1 VTYVLVVD
9 DDPVLCELVSY
20 ELEQWGFDVR
30 QASDADEAW
39 REVADRVPDLVL
51 LDVIMPGDSGLDLLE
66 RWRGNAATAA
76 MPVIMLSAKA
86 REHDV
91 ERGFELGADDYV
103 IKPFSP
109 REVARRATAI
119 TSRRQSALPTL
130 ITQSGA
136 ACAGQPDRRVTR
148 YVTTWSG
155 TLA

>member
-1 VTYVLVVD
+1 MTYVLVVD

-30 QASDADEAW
+30 QAGDADEAW
-39 REVADRVPDLVL
+39 REVAARVPDLVL
-51 LDVIMPGDSGLDLLE
+51 LDVVMPGDSGLDLLE
-66 RWRGNAATAA
+66 RWRGNPATAA

-119 TSRRQSALPTL
+119 TSRRQSA
-130 ITQSGA
+130 
-136 ACAGQPDRRVTR
+136 
-148 YVTTWSG
+148 
-155 TLA
+155 

>member
-30 QASDADEAW
+30 QAADADEAW
-39 REVADRVPDLVL
+39 REVATRVPDLVL
-51 LDVIMPGDSGLDLLE
+51 LDVVMPGDSGLDLLE
-66 RWRGNAATAA
+66 RWRGNPATAA

-119 TSRRQSALPTL
+119 TSRRQSA
-130 ITQSGA
+130 
-136 ACAGQPDRRVTR
+136 
-148 YVTTWSG
+148 
-155 TLA
+155 

>member
-1 VTYVLVVD
+1 MTYVLVVD

-39 REVADRVPDLVL
+39 REVAARVPDLVL
-51 LDVIMPGDSGLDLLE
+51 LDVVMPGDSGLDLLE
-66 RWRGNAATAA
+66 RWRGNAATAS

-130 ITQSGA
+130 ITHPGPPVPASA
-136 ACAGQPDRRVTR
+136 
-148 YVTTWSG
+148 
-155 TLA
+155 

>member
-51 LDVIMPGDSGLDLLE
+51 LDVVMPGDSGLDLLE

-130 ITQSGA
+130 ITHPGPLVPASA
-136 ACAGQPDRRVTR
+136 
-148 YVTTWSG
+148 
-155 TLA
+155 

>member
-30 QASDADEAW
+30 QAADADEAW
-39 REVADRVPDLVL
+39 REVAARVPDLVL
-51 LDVIMPGDSGLDLLE
+51 LDVVMPGDSGLDLLE
-66 RWRGNAATAA
+66 RWRGNPATAA

-119 TSRRQSALPTL
+119 TSRRQSA
-130 ITQSGA
+130 
-136 ACAGQPDRRVTR
+136 
-148 YVTTWSG
+148 
-155 TLA
+155 

>member
-1 VTYVLVVD
+1 VPPGGQGDHVTSVLVVD

-30 QASDADEAW
+30 KAGDAAEAW
-39 REVADRVPDLVL
+39 REVATAVPDLVL
-51 LDVIMPGDSGLDLLE
+51 LDVVMPGDSGLDLLE
-66 RWRGNAATAA
+66 RWRANPVTAA
-76 MPVIMLSAKA
+76 MPVIMLSGKA

-119 TSRRQSALPTL
+119 TSRRQSAL
-130 ITQSGA
+130 
-136 ACAGQPDRRVTR
+136 AGPRVSPGR
-148 YVTTWSG
+148 EYARCHV
-155 TLA
+155 

>member
-1 VTYVLVVD
+1 MLVTYVLVVD

-30 QASDADEAW
+30 QAADADEAW
-39 REVADRVPDLVL
+39 REVAARVPDLVL
-51 LDVIMPGDSGLDLLE
+51 LDVVMPGDSGLELLE
-66 RWRGNAATAA
+66 RWRGNPATAA

-119 TSRRQSALPTL
+119 TSRRQSA
-130 ITQSGA
+130 
-136 ACAGQPDRRVTR
+136 
-148 YVTTWSG
+148 
-155 TLA
+155 